1 MKKKINKAR
10 NLFST
15 ILPILSFTH
24 QHIDI
29 AIKFSKILRVREQ
42 IFTTDLCRLPI
53 SEFDIYQSE
62 EANIHI
68 EKVIS
73 LQNNIN

>member
-1 MKKKINKAR
+1 M
-10 NLFST
+10 FSK

-29 AIKFSKILRVREQ
+29 AIKFSKMLRVREE
-42 IFTTDLCRLPI
+42 IFITDLCRLPI
-53 SEFDIYQSE
+53 SEFDIYQLE
-62 EANIHI
+62 EADIHL